1 MDAHLVQMT
10 DLIKDYAKII
20 DNLREENKDL
30 RERSN
35 NQAQSIKNYYKEL
48 TSLALE
54 NLQLKN
60 EIQKK
65 TIRRINSRKN

>member
-30 RERSN
+30 RERSD
-35 NQAQSIKNYYKEL
+35 NQEESIKNYYQEL
-48 TSLALE
+48 TRLALE
-54 NLQLKN
+54 NLELKN
-60 EIQKK
+60 EIQQK
-65 TIRRINSRKN
+65 TP

>member
-30 RERSN
+30 RERSS
-35 NQAQSIKNYYKEL
+35 NQEESIKNYYKEL
-48 TSLALE
+48 NRLALE
-54 NLQLKN
+54 NFQLKS
-60 EIQKK
+60 EIQQK
-65 TIRRINSRKN
+65 TT